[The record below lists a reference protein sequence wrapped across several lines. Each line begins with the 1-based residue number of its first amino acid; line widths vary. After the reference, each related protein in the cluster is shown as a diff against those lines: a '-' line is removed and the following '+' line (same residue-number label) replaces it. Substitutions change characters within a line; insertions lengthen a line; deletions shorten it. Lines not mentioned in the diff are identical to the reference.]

1 MIIKERVCCQKEHT
15 PMNKLQERF
24 YDTEDTMIIKRGPM
38 NVPIYERDD
47 ESKTYWTII
56 NKTGFTVITVVPL
69 WRRIVPGLL
78 AKPPSIP

>member
-1 MIIKERVCCQKEHT
+1 
-15 PMNKLQERF
+15 
-24 YDTEDTMIIKRGPM
+24 MIIKRGPM

-69 WRRIVPGLL
+69 WRRIVPVLL
-78 AKPPSIP
+78 VKPPSIP